1 MPFNFVVFEHKF
13 LLFLVLGVL
22 LGVLLV
28 LLVNKENKENT
39 KDQEQQGEKE
49 EQREQG
55 EGRSINTFFYKKRE
69 NEYHS
74 MSLVFFFVKKNQF

>member
-1 MPFNFVVFEHKF
+1 VKKFSNKKKHTVFF
-13 LLFLVLGVL
+13 LLSPCCSPCKQGE
-22 LGVLLV
+22 
-28 LLVNKENKENT
+28 K
-39 KDQEQQGEKE
+39 GEKE

-69 NEYHS
+69 NGYHS